1 MELLMWQ
8 VGNTK
13 TIAQAP
19 KFLRACFAADV
30 LDGKFA
36 LSPTLDLVAAVFKVS
51 SSSVSRARRLNPEQ
65 RAAVRRGDRPLVIPR
80 TAPAP
85 VPIPSE
91 SPQQRLD
98 GIVAEIGVERTLD
111 LLAKHNGGCPASWQF
126 PLPLSDAA

>member
-1 MELLMWQ
+1 MELLMWH

-13 TIAQAP
+13 TIAQGP

-65 RAAVRRGDRPLVIPR
+65 RAAVRRGDRPLVIPH

-85 VPIPSE
+85 VPVPSG
-91 SPQQRLD
+91 SPQQWLD
-98 GIVAEIGVERTLD
+98 RIVAEIGAEATFGLV
-111 LLAKHNGGCPASWQF
+111 AKHGGEDSVFWQLT
-126 PLPLSDAA
+126 LPLSDAA